1 METIAVQ
8 AADGSRQSAD
18 VKLFHRYENFIL

>member
-8 AADGSRQSAD
+8 TADGSRQSAD
-18 VKLFHRYENFIL
+18 VKLFHRYVNFIL